1 MKRPA
6 VYLLLGS
13 VLLLIAWL
21 PSRVPLRGMTRFIL
35 EDPQT
40 GREIFSTL
48 LEDGE
53 AVTLTWRNS
62 IFGQDV
68 MEVFHASGGELV
80 LNEVTFTDPDSD
92 YQMPAAPEDVD
103 DLYHTGGPFSAR
115 GLSRSFH
122 RINFLI
128 GEIGNPKFQVQG
140 QVIELKKEVG
150 FGGRVVLTAR
160 PANLYEYLF
169 DR

>member
-1 MKRPA
+1 MKRAA
-6 VYLLLGS
+6 VYLLCGA
-13 VLLLIAWL
+13 VLLLVAWL
-21 PSRVPLRGMTRFIL
+21 PSRLSLRGMTRFTL

-40 GREIFSTL
+40 RRQIFSTL

-53 AVTLTWRNS
+53 DVTLTWRNS

-68 MEVFHASGGELV
+68 TEVFHARGGELV

-92 YQMPAAPEDVD
+92 YQMPVMPEDVD

-115 GLSRSFH
+115 GLSRSFQ

-128 GEIGNPKFQVQG
+128 GDIGNPKFQVRD
-140 QVIELKKEVG
+140 QVVELKKEVG
-150 FGGRVVLTAR
+150 FGGRVVLTTR
-160 PANLYEYLF
+160 LANLYEYLLG
-169 DR
+169 R